1 MEGMDEIRRHFGF
14 TGQDEEN
21 LKVLAEILLPFTQD
35 FSNAFYEFLVEDPHM
50 ALFFKTEAAIQ
61 KRKGT
66 IGVWFKDLLTGSYN
80 IVHLMKLKR
89 IGEVHV
95 RIGLKGHYVNAA
107 MHFVRSYCLRQTV
120 VLADPERRTDL
131 LETLNRV
138 IDLNLNVMTSSYRDA
153 ELKKVFFSYKTDSA
167 LIRWSERMVQGLN
180 LVLMIGMVLMSV
192 GVVSLLSYDVFTA
205 FTSDLQMGVI
215 KALGSLLLLWM
226 FIELLHT
233 QINVLKGGKFNV
245 RIFLELA
252 LVAFIRKLFVATV
265 ESKDPVSFGLLLG
278 GTIILGVILFLLA
291 KAES

>member
-50 ALFFKTEAAIQ
+50 ASFFKTEAAIQ

-80 IVHLMKLKR
+80 TVHLMKLKR
-89 IGEVHV
+89 IGEMHV

-291 KAES
+291 KADS

>member
-14 TGQDEEN
+14 TAQDEEN

-192 GVVSLLSYDVFTA
+192 GVVSL
-205 FTSDLQMGVI
+205 
-215 KALGSLLLLWM
+215 
-226 FIELLHT
+226 
-233 QINVLKGGKFNV
+233 
-245 RIFLELA
+245 
-252 LVAFIRKLFVATV
+252 
-265 ESKDPVSFGLLLG
+265 
-278 GTIILGVILFLLA
+278 
-291 KAES
+291 

>member
-14 TGQDEEN
+14 TAQDEAN

-35 FSNAFYEFLVEDPHM
+35 FSNAFYDFLVEDPHM
-50 ALFFKTEAAIQ
+50 ASFFKTEAAIQ

-80 IVHLMKLKR
+80 TVHLMKLRR

-95 RIGLKGHYVNAA
+95 RIGLKGHYVNAV
-107 MHFVRSYCLRQTV
+107 MHFVRSYCLRQTAA
-120 VLADPERRTDL
+120 LADPERRTDL

-138 IDLNLNVMTSSYRDA
+138 IDLNLNVMTISYRDA
-153 ELKKVFFSYKTDSA
+153 ELKKVFFSYKTDST
-167 LIRWSERMVQGLN
+167 LIRWSERIVQGLN
-180 LVLMIGMVLMSV
+180 MVLMIGMVLMSV
-192 GVVSLLSYDVFTA
+192 GVVSLLVSDVFTA

-226 FIELLHT
+226 IIELLHT
-233 QINVLKGGKFNV
+233 QIDVLKGGKFNV
-245 RIFLELA
+245 KVFLELA

-291 KAES
+291 KSDS